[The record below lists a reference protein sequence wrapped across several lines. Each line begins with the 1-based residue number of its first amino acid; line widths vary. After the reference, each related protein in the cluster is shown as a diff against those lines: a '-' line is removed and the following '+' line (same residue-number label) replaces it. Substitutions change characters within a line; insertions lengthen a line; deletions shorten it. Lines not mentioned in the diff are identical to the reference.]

1 MTATADQI
9 EAALLAPWLS
19 VSDGGTGEWV
29 ATPYE
34 NIGWDNVTLDPA
46 ALADQSG
53 WMEVSTSA
61 GTRRKI
67 GAGDVYAS
75 YPTVLVSAHTP
86 IGTGKQR
93 ARQLIDAAA
102 ALYRERIFT
111 VGPSKLWAYSFSQPM
126 ELPRDGWFKLSMQI
140 SFRIQ

>member
-1 MTATADQI
+1 MAFDNTDFDPS
-9 EAALLAPWLS
+9 LL
-19 VSDGGTGEWV
+19 
-29 ATPYE
+29 
-34 NIGWDNVTLDPA
+34 PA
-46 ALADQSG
+46 GSA

-67 GAGDVYAS
+67 GAGDVYAG

-102 ALYRERIFT
+102 SMYRERIFA
-111 VGPSKLWAYSFSQPM
+111 VGGSKLWAYSFSQPM

-140 SFRIQ
+140 SLRIQ